1 MFCPNCGLETKDDT
15 LFCPECGSVMLDEP
29 AAPVKKGLSKG
40 AKIGIAAAAVAVIAA
55 VVVLIL
61 VLGGGKNKLVGTWKG
76 EMHGIEIQFT
86 FKANKD
92 LEIRVSYMG
101 ESETTSGKYRLDGD
115 NTLTMEY
122 DGAEVTV
129 KYDKKAMEGD
139 YDSWYIDGNILYL
152 SGNTFRKG

>member
-29 AAPVKKGLSKG
+29 AAAPVKKGLSKG
-40 AKIGIAAAAVAVIAA
+40 TKIGIIAAAVAVIAA
-55 VVVLIL
+55 VVLIL

-76 EMHGIEIQFT
+76 EMHGIEFQFT

-92 LEIRVSYMG
+92 LQIRVSYMG
-101 ESETTSGKYRLDGD
+101 ESDITYGKYRLDGD
-115 NTLTMEY
+115 NTLIMAY

-139 YDSWYIDGNILYL
+139 YDSWYIDGDILYL